1 MLAQC
6 VLVVAALTLIGR
18 IAWAAWDVLL
28 PFQVGAVLAYLL
40 LPLVDRLDRRLPRSL
55 AIVLVFGV
63 GLGSWSSP

>member
-1 MLAQC
+1 M
-6 VLVVAALTLIGR
+6 LIGR

-40 LPLVDRLDRRLPRSL
+40 LPLVDRLDPRLPRSL

-63 GLGSWSSP
+63 GLGILVIALSYLLPTWRSS